1 MVKLEIFIC
10 YNGLQYI
17 TYCGLNR
24 CGGVT
29 TPDLFCMFHA
39 TNCHWLLM
47 SFLCLDVPRLP
58 EEWFFF
64 RLLMSFLCLDV
75 PRLPEEWFF
84 FRLLVSFLCLDVPR
98 LPEEWFLLCSI
109 SPFLP
114 VIWNKINKA
123 YFIYSFT
130 LANQHNTSGRNR
142 MVVGFTITYAIS
154 AYHH

>member
-1 MVKLEIFIC
+1 MVKLEIFNC

-17 TYCGLNR
+17 TDCGLNR

-58 EEWFFF
+58 EE
-64 RLLMSFLCLDV
+64 C
-75 PRLPEEWFF
+75 F